1 MCVCVCVF
9 LPEREV
15 DSSSVDFIFLNLG
28 KFQKFETSKLSTVNP
43 LLVYVSPREGD
54 LCGLVCVERREREKE
69 QQQGKKYIITHEYTY
84 KEYYE

>member
-28 KFQKFETSKLSTVNP
+28 EFQKFETLNCQPSACL
-43 LLVYVSPREGD
+43 RIWEGD
-54 LCGLVCVERREREKE
+54 LCGLVCVERRERERAAAGE
-69 QQQGKKYIITHEYTY
+69 KYINTHEYTY
-84 KEYYE
+84 